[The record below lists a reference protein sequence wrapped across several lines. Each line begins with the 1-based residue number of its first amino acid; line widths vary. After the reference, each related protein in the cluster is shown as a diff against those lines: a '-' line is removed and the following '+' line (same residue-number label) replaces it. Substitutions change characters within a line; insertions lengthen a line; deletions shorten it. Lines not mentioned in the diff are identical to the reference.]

1 MTSLKL
7 LAFSIIVLLS
17 TQHSALALDNPT
29 YQNGIL
35 TIPSVD
41 TLEQVGQYRG
51 IIMRQKNDTATD
63 WTLTS
68 YGNNQY
74 GPTIR
79 PDKVELITTDTLPR
93 RLSENR
99 TFNLKGTIYSV

>member
-17 TQHSALALDNPT
+17 TQHSALAWDNPT

-51 IIMRQKNDTATD
+51 IIMIPKNDDT
-63 WTLTS
+63 WTLRYYDRT
-68 YGNNQY
+68 YGMECIL
-74 GPTIR
+74 TKWR
-79 PDKVELITTDTLPR
+79 
-93 RLSENR
+93 
-99 TFNLKGTIYSV
+99 